1 MRVCPLPSNNK
12 AAVLN
17 FMQKILAFIFCCFSF
32 ANLLYAQS
40 DRLVLVSASYGK
52 NILAITEA
60 NGDVIWSHKT
70 SGPEKGHAGHHDVHM
85 LPNGNIL
92 FHETWQDV
100 KEITLGKKIVM
111 DYDCANSNGNQGK
124 RVNVH
129 AFSRL
134 ANGNT
139 QIVESGVGRV
149 IDVDGSGKLIR
160 SFALKPGGT
169 SSTRWARATPQGTLL
184 VCSEQPGVVTE
195 YDKDG
200 NVVWD
205 YLIKTRVYGA
215 IRLKNGNTLIAS
227 GSGNSVVE
235 VTPDKKVVWEIKG
248 KVPGTDIELKWM
260 TCLQEMGNGN
270 FMVGNC
276 HAGPDNPQIFE
287 ITRDQKVVWEFNE
300 FDLVGNGL
308 ACWQVMDGK
317 KAKSLRKRL
326 KALR

>member
-1 MRVCPLPSNNK
+1 MHVRVLSFF
-12 AAVLN
+12 L
-17 FMQKILAFIFCCFSF
+17 FITILTAPFLQ
-32 ANLLYAQS
+32 A

-52 NILAITEA
+52 NLLAITEA
-60 NGDVIWSHKT
+60 NGGVLWSHKT
-70 SGPEKGHAGHHDVHM
+70 GGQAKGHAGHHDVHM

-111 DYDCANSNGNQGK
+111 DYDSGTANGNQGK
-124 RVNVH
+124 GVSVH

-134 ANGNT
+134 ANGHT

-149 IDVDGSGKLIR
+149 IDIDSTGKLMH
-160 SFALKPGGT
+160 SFDLKPGGT
-169 SSTRWARATPQGTLL
+169 KQTRWARATPQGNLL

-200 NVVWD
+200 KVVWD

-235 VTPDKKVVWEIKG
+235 VTPEKKVVWEIKG
-248 KVPGTDIELKWM
+248 KVPGTNIDLKWM
-260 TCLQEMGNGN
+260 TCLQERENGN
-270 FMVGNC
+270 FIVGNC

-287 ITRDQKVVWEFNE
+287 ITREKKVVWEYNE
-300 FDLVGNGL
+300 FELVGNGL
-308 ACWQVMDGK
+308 ACWQVLDGK
-317 KAKSLRKRL
+317 AATRLRKQIAAL
-326 KALR
+326 K